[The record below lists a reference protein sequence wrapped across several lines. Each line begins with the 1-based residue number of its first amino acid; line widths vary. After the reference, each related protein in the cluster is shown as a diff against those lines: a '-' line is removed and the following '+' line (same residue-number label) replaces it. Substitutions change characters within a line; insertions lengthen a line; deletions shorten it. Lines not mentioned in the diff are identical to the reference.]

1 MKTVIVK
8 LCGQCDV
15 VLLKYAGE
23 EEIPAD
29 LTYADVEQ
37 YDYID
42 ELEELGFREETDGAF
57 YMLEYDR
64 LTWEDVTNCDDG
76 EYYSRGEGVMYPN
89 EQPITQLGNQIV
101 TWSHIKDDIYRGDDR
116 FAFQLADNVYG
127 EFVFEIQL
135 ADNEDFDPKKLQLIW
150 AAHEIR
156 VVEYGYVANRIMYN
170 GKVSC
175 HVNDYPEFDSYQYS
189 GCYLYDEELEND

>member
-23 EEIPAD
+23 EEIPTD
-29 LTYADVEQ
+29 LTSADVEQ

-42 ELEELGFREETDGAF
+42 ELEELGFHEETSGAF
-57 YMLEYDR
+57 YMLKYDR
-64 LTWEDVTNCDDG
+64 LTWEDVTNCDDA
-76 EYYSRGEGVMYPN
+76 EYYSREEGVMYPN
-89 EQPITQLGNQIV
+89 EQPITQMGNKIA
-101 TWSHIKDDIYRGDDR
+101 TWSYIKDYIYRGDDR

-156 VVEYGYVANRIMYN
+156 VVDYGYVADRIMYD
-170 GKVSC
+170 GKEYC
-175 HVNDYPEFDSYQYS
+175 HMTDYPQFDSYQYS

>member
-15 VLLKYAGE
+15 VLIKYAGG
-23 EEIPAD
+23 EEIPTD
-29 LTYADVEQ
+29 LTSADVEQ
-37 YDYID
+37 YAYID
-42 ELEELGFREETDGAF
+42 DLEELGFCDEIHGAF

-64 LTWEDVTNCDDG
+64 LTWEDVTNCDD
-76 EYYSRGEGVMYPN
+76 YYSREEGVMYPN
-89 EQPITQLGNQIV
+89 EQPITQMGKEIA
-101 TWSHIKDDIYRGDDR
+101 TWSYIKDYINYGDDC

-156 VVEYGYVANRIMYN
+156 VVDYGYVADRIMYD
-170 GKVSC
+170 GKEYC
-175 HVNDYPEFDSYQYS
+175 HMTDYPQFDSYKYS

>member
-29 LTYADVEQ
+29 LTSADVEQ

-64 LTWEDVTNCDDG
+64 LTWENVTNCDDG
-76 EYYSRGEGVMYPN
+76 EYYSREEGVMYPN

-156 VVEYGYVANRIMYN
+156 VVEHGYVANRIMYN
-170 GKVSC
+170 GKVYC